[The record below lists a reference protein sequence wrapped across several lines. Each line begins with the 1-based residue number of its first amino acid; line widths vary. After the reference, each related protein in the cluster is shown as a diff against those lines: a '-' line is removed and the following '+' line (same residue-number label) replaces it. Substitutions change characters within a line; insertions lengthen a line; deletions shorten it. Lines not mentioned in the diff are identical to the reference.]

1 MFKSP
6 TRALPPSDVSGP
18 ESVQGAPDRST
29 VPKLDL
35 RDAQSADLEIRV
47 RFRQGLRAA
56 LTEFGFVRIVG
67 HQIDE
72 ALIQS
77 VYRAFETFFSG
88 DEGNKALCN
97 SAAGGQRGFT
107 AFGLEH
113 AKDQSEPDLKEFYH
127 VGRELP
133 PNHPLRARYPDN
145 IWPADI
151 PGLRAASL
159 ALYDALDTCAGSLLE
174 SLALSFELP
183 EGTFTGMLRE
193 GNSILRV
200 LHYPPLAEAATGEAM
215 RAAPH
220 EDINL
225 ITLLCDATDAGL
237 EILTQQGDW
246 LAVPACA
253 GEIVVDAG
261 DMLARVTNDVVPATT
276 HRVVTPDSARHRD
289 RYSLPYFAH
298 PYPACDLSVLQAF
311 VGPNSPAKYPPI
323 SAAAFLDERL
333 KEIGLIS

>member
-1 MFKSP
+1 VQEALEKS
-6 TRALPPSDVSGP
+6 
-18 ESVQGAPDRST
+18 SVPR
-29 VPKLDL
+29 LDL
-35 RDAQSADLEIRV
+35 RDARSADRAVRV
-47 RFRQGLRAA
+47 EFQQGLRAA
-56 LTEFGFVRIVG
+56 LSEFGFVRITG
-67 HQIDE
+67 HEIDE
-72 ALIQS
+72 KLIGR
-77 VYRAFETFFSG
+77 VYRGFETFFLS
-88 DEGNKALCN
+88 DEASKALCN

-107 AFGLEH
+107 GFGLEH

-133 PNHPLRARYPDN
+133 SNHPLRAQYPGN

-159 ALYDALDTCAGSLLE
+159 ALYAALDTCAGTLLE

-183 EGTFTGMLRE
+183 EGVFTGMLRD
-193 GNSILRV
+193 GNSILRA
-200 LHYPPLAEAATGEAM
+200 LHYPPLTQPTMDGAV

-220 EDINL
+220 EDINF
-225 ITLLCDATDAGL
+225 ITLLCGATDAGL
-237 EILTQQGDW
+237 EILTRNGEW

-261 DMLARVTNDVVPATT
+261 DMLARVTNDIVPAAT
-276 HRVVTPDSARHRD
+276 HRVVTPDSVRDRH

-298 PYPACDLSVLQAF
+298 PYPACDLRVLQAF
-311 VGPNSPAKYPPI
+311 VGPNAPAKYPPI
-323 SAAAFLDERL
+323 TAAAFLEQRL